1 MIRRVDIALR
11 AELAAAPIDRSLSL
25 FEAAMMGRCALLP
38 TENAG
43 RGRPGGPP
51 TADLAVAGERR
62 EPGLL
67 IELASGA
74 AAQRFVA
81 AVGLVAP
88 DAQVRGRQLGWR
100 HQYEVHQV
108 IVPARV
114 EPMVV
119 NRLRRAWQAGT
130 ELLADNRQ
138 PSHALR
144 REAAARCAWRAA
156 LLVVGPGRG
165 IACVRL
171 RLADMRA
178 VDLLMHASAVL
189 GLPARAQRRPGG
201 HVVSLDGPD
210 AVRRLLDEVGCVSQV
225 AADAVGAVERTS
237 A

>member
-11 AELAAAPIDRSLSL
+11 AELAAAPIDRSLAL
-25 FEAAMMGRCALLP
+25 FEAAMMARCALLP

-43 RGRPGGPP
+43 RGRAPAPSLP
-51 TADLAVAGERR
+51 VAGEWR
-62 EPGLL
+62 EPGVL

-74 AAQRFVA
+74 AAQRYMA
-81 AVGLVAP
+81 AVAVLTP
-88 DAQVRGRQLGWR
+88 EAQVRGRQLGWR
-100 HQYEVHQV
+100 HLYEVHQV
-108 IVPARV
+108 TVPARL

-119 NRLRRAWQAGT
+119 NRLRRAWQAGS

-138 PSHALR
+138 PIQALR
-144 REAAARCAWRAA
+144 REAAARAAWRAA

-189 GLPARAQRRPGG
+189 GLPGRAQRRPGG
-201 HVVSLDGPD
+201 HVVSVDGPD
-210 AVRRLLDEVGCVSQV
+210 AVRRLLDEAGCVSRL
-225 AADAVGAVERTS
+225 AAEAVGSVERTS